1 MHEPSWKRNGRAGDV
16 VTVPCVLLSSRETRH
31 DAPDTRH
38 PAGHSI
44 PDVFGTEG
52 PVTKAPPLIREE
64 RAEAGSGKGLTR
76 RVCHRYRVSDPQ
88 FRREMSVMLGP
99 SITQGNRI
107 TALHNGDEIFPDMLE
122 AIRGAL
128 VSITFETYVYWS
140 GRIGREFADAF
151 SERARAGIPVH
162 VILDWAGSVQMDSEV
177 LTQMEDAGARV
188 HRYRP
193 LRWYHLS
200 RLNHRTHR
208 KILVVD
214 GRVGFT
220 GGVGIADLWKGH
232 AQDPDHW
239 RDIHFRVE
247 GPVVAQFQAAFND
260 NWIKTTG
267 EVLNDASFF
276 PPLEP
281 AGDLDAHM
289 FIASPSGGG
298 ESMHLMY
305 LMAIA
310 AAAESID
317 LAASYF
323 VPDEL
328 LVDALVAALQRGVR
342 LRILLPG
349 PHIDSETVKIASR
362 GSWGE
367 LLRHGAE
374 IRLYQ
379 PTMLHTK
386 LLVVDSEF
394 VSVGSTNF
402 DMRSLKLNDE
412 ASLNVYDTA
421 FAGEMTRAFEED
433 LERSELCTWESWRTR
448 PLGERISEQLIRPF
462 RSQL

>member
-1 MHEPSWKRNGRAGDV
+1 MS
-16 VTVPCVLLSSRETRH
+16 
-31 DAPDTRH
+31 
-38 PAGHSI
+38 
-44 PDVFGTEG
+44 
-52 PVTKAPPLIREE
+52 EE
-64 RAEAGSGKGLTR
+64 LGSGTGLTQ
-76 RVCHRYRVSDPQ
+76 RVRHLYGVSDPQ

-99 SITQGNRI
+99 SITSGNRV
-107 TALHNGDEIFPDMLE
+107 TALHNGDEIFPAMLE
-122 AIRGAL
+122 AIRGAS

-140 GRIGREFADAF
+140 GEVGREFAEAL
-151 SERARAGIPVH
+151 SERARAGLPVH
-162 VILDWAGSVQMDSEV
+162 IILDWAGSVQMDGDV
-177 LTQMEDAGARV
+177 LTQMEDAGAKV

-193 LRWYHLS
+193 LRWFNLA
-200 RLNHRTHR
+200 RLNNRTHR

-220 GGVGIADLWKGH
+220 GGVGIADLWKGR
-232 AQDPDHW
+232 AQDPEHW

-247 GPVVAQFQAAFND
+247 GPAVAQFQAAFND

-267 EVLNDASFF
+267 TVLNDATFF
-276 PPLEP
+276 PPLAP

-310 AAAESID
+310 AATESID
-317 LAASYF
+317 LAAAYF

-349 PHIDSETVKIASR
+349 PHIDSETVRIASR
-362 GSWGE
+362 GSWGDI
-367 LLRHGAE
+367 LGHGAE
-374 IRLYQ
+374 IQIYQ

-386 LLVVDSEF
+386 LLVVDGEF

-412 ASLNVYDTA
+412 ASLNIYDIA
-421 FAGEMTRAFEED
+421 FAGEMTRVFEED
-433 LERSELCTWESWRTR
+433 LTHSEPYTVEAWRAR
-448 PLGERISEQLIRPF
+448 PIRERISEKLIRPF

>member
-1 MHEPSWKRNGRAGDV
+1 MTDKP
-16 VTVPCVLLSSRETRH
+16 
-31 DAPDTRH
+31 
-38 PAGHSI
+38 
-44 PDVFGTEG
+44 
-52 PVTKAPPLIREE
+52 
-64 RAEAGSGKGLTR
+64 GSGEELTR
-76 RVCHRYRVSDPQ
+76 KVRHRYGISDPQ

-99 SITQGNRI
+99 SITSGNRVS
-107 TALHNGDEIFPDMLE
+107 ALHNGEEIFPAMLE
-122 AIRGAL
+122 AIRGAS
-128 VSITFETYVYWS
+128 VSITFETHIYWS
-140 GRIGREFADAF
+140 GEIGREFIDAL
-151 SERARAGIPVH
+151 SERAVAGVPVH
-162 VILDWAGSVQMDSEV
+162 VILDWAGSVQMDAEA
-177 LTQMEDAGARV
+177 LTQMEEAGAKV

-193 LRWYHLS
+193 LRWYQLS
-200 RLNHRTHR
+200 RLNNRTHR

-220 GGVGIADLWKGH
+220 GGVGIADLWRGR
-232 AQDPDHW
+232 AQSPEHW

-267 EVLNDASFF
+267 EVLNDAAFF

-281 AGDLDAHM
+281 VGELEAHM
-289 FIASPSGGG
+289 FIASPAGGG

-310 AAAESID
+310 AATESID

-328 LVDALVAALQRGVR
+328 LVDALVAALRRGVR

-349 PHIDSETVKIASR
+349 PHIDSQTVKIASR

-367 LLRHGAE
+367 LLRSGAD
-374 IRLYQ
+374 IRIYQ

-386 LLVVDSEF
+386 LFIADGEF

-412 ASLNVYDTA
+412 ASLNIYDIG
-421 FAGEMTRAFEED
+421 FAAEMTRAFEED
-433 LERSELCTWESWRTR
+433 LTQAEACTWEAWRSRPIRERVSEQFIR
-448 PLGERISEQLIRPF
+448 PL